1 MPLTVISP
9 GDALHPDREE
19 WRHHWPR
26 RRLTPTL
33 PTPAHPRA
41 ICTIS
46 CRSSA
51 VLTFTHISGHH
62 TLRDLIGRQFQV
74 SCSIAGV
81 WRLLHRH
88 D

>member
-1 MPLTVISP
+1 MAPSL
-9 GDALHPDREE
+9 A
-19 WRHHWPR
+19 
-26 RRLTPTL
+26 TPQAHAH
-33 PTPAHPRA
+33 PAHPRPPQGDS
-41 ICTIS
+41 TIS